1 MPAIL
6 TTSSARS
13 AALNIMKLAA
23 GGESTGPRTKLNFE
37 KEALPELYNHGQK
50 KHTDK

>member
-23 GGESTGPRTKLNFE
+23 GRESIGPRTKMNFE
-37 KEALPELYNHGQK
+37 KEALPEMYNHGQE